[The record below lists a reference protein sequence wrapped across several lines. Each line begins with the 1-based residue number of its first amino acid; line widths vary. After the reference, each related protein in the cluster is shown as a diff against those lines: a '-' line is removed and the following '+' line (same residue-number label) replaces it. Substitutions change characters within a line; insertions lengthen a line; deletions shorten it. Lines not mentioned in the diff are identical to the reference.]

1 MIHKK
6 KEYIYKTG
14 LLCIITI
21 AILFYPYPNP
31 RIIPKDSPEIIL
43 WGGYVDDNR
52 FSYAIYP
59 DIELINKGI
68 ENGINMYLLLR
79 TSDKGFLCID
89 NAPSM
94 PDQYRQL
101 RNYLNDT
108 LKSEYIKGIV
118 VDAEPPQRYEDY
130 YNTHSITEYIDY
142 IINNY
147 PSQEELEES
156 KKALEIFIDMV
167 HEDKKQAILVRLP
180 KILELEFFT
189 RNIYSFELDWDYS
202 VTMLYRR
209 QTNNIS
215 LSSKWFYREAKRIEN
230 GFIGSFNHEYGY
242 DNYIKNKEYLNDLD
256 ILRHFEVKQ
265 VWIFNYWSFKYY
277 YGNAGFNEL
286 INHNSQFSSWEL
298 IL

>member
-1 MIHKK
+1 MIRKK

-14 LLCIITI
+14 LICIITI

-31 RIIPKDSPEIIL
+31 RIIPKNSPELVFWDGIPN
-43 WGGYVDDNR
+43 DPR
-52 FSYAIYP
+52 FSYAVSLNNETISQA
-59 DIELINKGI
+59 I
-68 ENGINMYLLLR
+68 ENKITIYIILR
-79 TSDKGFLCID
+79 AEPGFFLNID
-89 NAPSM
+89 SAPFIT
-94 PDQYRQL
+94 DQYLKL

-142 IINNY
+142 VINNY

-215 LSSKWFYREAKRIEN
+215 LSSKWFYREARRVEN
-230 GFIGSFNHEYGY
+230 GFIGDFNSEYGY

-265 VWIFNYWSFKYY
+265 VWIFNYWSFKYH

-286 INHNSQFSSWEL
+286 INHNNQ
-298 IL
+298 